1 MPAEDPVRLQR
12 RLRVITTIL
21 GVVFIS
27 AGLTKWLRFPLW
39 VELFQRFAMPDW
51 SLMIIG
57 TLEVGFA
64 TLLINRSTRP
74 YGAMG
79 LAVMIAGMIMTHVM
93 TAVGLPMIFPNAFLF
108 TGCVWVVIKD
118 RPGFMKLA

>member
-27 AGLTKWLRFPLW
+27 AGLTKWLRLPLW
-39 VELFQRFAMPDW
+39 VELFHRFGMPDW
-51 SLMIIG
+51 SLLIVG
-57 TLEVGFA
+57 TLEVAFA
-64 TLLINRSTRP
+64 TLLVNRPTRP

-79 LAVMIAGMIMTHVM
+79 LAAMLVGMIMTHVM
-93 TAVGLPMIFPNAFLF
+93 TGVGLPMMFPNVFLF

-118 RPGFMKLA
+118 RPRFMKLA